1 MSNLHEHH
9 EDHPDVISR
18 NALAGL
24 ALFAI
29 YFGIFLLF
37 LLLNVLSPKTMAMTS
52 VLVGEQEYSF
62 GGPNLAVVFG
72 VGLIFAAVILSFVY
86 MRLTRRPEGPSAPPG

>member
-1 MSNLHEHH
+1 MSNLPEHH

-29 YFGIFLLF
+29 YFAIFLLF
-37 LLLNVLSPKTMAMTS
+37 LLMNVLSPKTMAMTS
-52 VLVGEQEYSF
+52 IPIGEREYSF

-86 MRLTRRPEGPSAPPG
+86 MRMTRRPDSTPPG